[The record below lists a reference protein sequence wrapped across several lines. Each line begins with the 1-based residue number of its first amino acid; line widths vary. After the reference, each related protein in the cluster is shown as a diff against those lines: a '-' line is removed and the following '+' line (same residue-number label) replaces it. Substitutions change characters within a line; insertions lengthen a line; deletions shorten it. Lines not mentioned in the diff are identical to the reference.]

1 MVTRVQFL
9 HSTPDRIQAAAAWIA
24 EAWKRREPVTVY
36 APRSDLANRL
46 DHQLWVA
53 PALSFVPHCRGDSPL
68 ASETPIVITDRLETA
83 QPGSAL
89 LNLSDETPPDF
100 GRFETLVE
108 VVSTE
113 DAVRLPARDRARAY
127 KEQGLT
133 VEFKDASHGI

>member
-1 MVTRVQFL
+1 MATRVQFL

-24 EAWKRREPVTVY
+24 EAWSRREPVTVY
-36 APRSDLANRL
+36 APRPDLADRL
-46 DHQLWVA
+46 DRQLWIA

-68 ASETPIVITDRLETA
+68 AGETPIVITDRLDAPSSSTT
-83 QPGSAL
+83 L

-100 GRFETLVE
+100 ARFQTLVE

-127 KEQGLT
+127 KEQGLA